1 MKYYSL
7 HIRKYESS
15 HISTL
20 CRIIPVK
27 SSECTIWIVLLME
40 KSTLFNGNI
49 RIMRDVSIIAL
60 SLLLLSQNKNPLIT
74 TTQYSLVTE
83 EA

>member
-1 MKYYSL
+1 
-7 HIRKYESS
+7 
-15 HISTL
+15 
-20 CRIIPVK
+20 
-27 SSECTIWIVLLME
+27 VLLME

-60 SLLLLSQNKNPLIT
+60 SLSLLSQNKNPLIT